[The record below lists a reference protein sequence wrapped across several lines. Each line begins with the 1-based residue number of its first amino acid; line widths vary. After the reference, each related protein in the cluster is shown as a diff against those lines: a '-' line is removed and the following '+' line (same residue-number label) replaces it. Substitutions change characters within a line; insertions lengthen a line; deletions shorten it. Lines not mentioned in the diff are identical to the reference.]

1 MKTRSFLLFF
11 ATFAVILCAFA
22 VKKKR
27 KGAKIL
33 RKERKDLLF
42 FDAICHTPF

>member
-1 MKTRSFLLFF
+1 LRL
-11 ATFAVILCAFA
+11 
-22 VKKKR
+22 KKR

-42 FDAICHTPF
+42 FDAICHTPGARSFRKVRKGLKVLS

>member
-1 MKTRSFLLFF
+1 LRL
-11 ATFAVILCAFA
+11 
-22 VKKKR
+22 KKR

-42 FDAICHTPF
+42 FDAICHTPHESDFVIEDYVIFK